1 MLPFLYQRYEYF
13 LMSDIMVMFQICHG
27 GISVGTALRAFGL
40 SGDQTFVFGLQ
51 FRSGNPLFLYY
62 EFSKMDFLTA
72 LVMNIN
78 CPPRKRR
85 ILIQYS
91 YMLI

>member
-1 MLPFLYQRYEYF
+1 MLWF
-13 LMSDIMVMFQICHG
+13 MVQICHE

-62 EFSKMDFLTA
+62 EFSRMDSLTA
-72 LVMNIN
+72 LVVMKSFAHQERGG
-78 CPPRKRR
+78 P
-85 ILIQYS
+85 
-91 YMLI
+91 

>member
-1 MLPFLYQRYEYF
+1 MSLFLCQRYEEFPYVRCYGF
-13 LMSDIMVMFQICHG
+13 MFQICHE

-62 EFSKMDFLTA
+62 EFSRMEFLTA
-72 LVMNIN
+72 LVVTNII
-78 CPPRKRR
+78 CHQERGG
-85 ILIQYS
+85 S
-91 YMLI
+91 